1 MQRLHID
8 RDPNPVQHRRLHV
21 LVLQRLLASA
31 ANLLQVQIE
40 IGFQFFHVELKVACF
55 RQFMHF
61 LNEEHRVVFVR
72 CHEQVVI
79 SQAHQAIKFKLR
91 VDAITLW
98 VWLARD
104 QLSPQELALGIFQVR
119 IVETREDVR
128 DTETL
133 RDAFSLPELLL
144 VEGDEV
150 VAADVLKWLQQI
162 FF

>member
-1 MQRLHID
+1 
-8 RDPNPVQHRRLHV
+8 
-21 LVLQRLLASA
+21 
-31 ANLLQVQIE
+31 
-40 IGFQFFHVELKVACF
+40 
-55 RQFMHF
+55 MHF

>member
-1 MQRLHID
+1 
-8 RDPNPVQHRRLHV
+8 
-21 LVLQRLLASA
+21 
-31 ANLLQVQIE
+31 
-40 IGFQFFHVELKVACF
+40 
-55 RQFMHF
+55 MHF

-72 CHEQVVI
+72 GHEQVVI

-91 VDAITLW
+91 VHTIAQW

-133 RDAFSLPELLL
+133 RNAFGLPELLL

-150 VAADVLKWLQQI
+150 VAADVLKRLQQI